1 MRPLLLSLALA
12 LAWAVPVGAPVYTG
26 PVQIWQEP
34 PQPEYRVLTVEA
46 TAYCYT
52 GYRTTTGTWPS
63 RGTIAVDPKVIPLGS
78 RMFVEGYGWGVAAD
92 TGGAIR
98 GNIIDVYMHSHQ
110 EAISWGRR
118 RAEVMVFE

>member
-1 MRPLLLSLALA
+1 MRPLLLSLALV

-46 TAYCYT
+46 TAYTWT
-52 GYRTTTGTWPS
+52 GNRTASGTWPAV
-63 RGTIAVDPKVIPLGS
+63 GTVATDPEVIPLGS
-78 RMFVEGYGWGVAAD
+78 RLWIEGYGEAIAAD
-92 TGGAIR
+92 TGGAIQ

-110 EAISWGRR
+110 EAISWGRKR
-118 RAEVMVFE
+118 VEVRIFE